1 MLKEASLK
9 KKEDKWE
16 KEKSL
21 LAREQ
26 ELKKDKQ
33 SFKTKKFTTT
43 KMIMFFLFLNCTILE
58 IFTGWVTVQSLQVAA
73 ITDMTPDLSP
83 LTSLIGI
90 VVSEVMGFAVYAV
103 KSMKENT
110 EGGITHMLAKHEL
123 EQQLETNDEEIMG

>member
-1 MLKEASLK
+1 
-9 KKEDKWE
+9 
-16 KEKSL
+16 
-21 LAREQ
+21 
-26 ELKKDKQ
+26 
-33 SFKTKKFTTT
+33 
-43 KMIMFFLFLNCTILE
+43 
-58 IFTGWVTVQSLQVAA
+58 
-73 ITDMTPDLSP
+73 MTPDLSP